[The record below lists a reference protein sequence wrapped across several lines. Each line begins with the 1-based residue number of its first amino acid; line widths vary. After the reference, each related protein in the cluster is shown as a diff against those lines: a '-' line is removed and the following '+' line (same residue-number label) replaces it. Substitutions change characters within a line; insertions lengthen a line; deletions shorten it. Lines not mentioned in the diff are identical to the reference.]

1 MNENGTPKH
10 AFQIPYNTNE
20 PQSTRIE
27 QKRAHLLAHMDEIED
42 VIGYKFKDRRF
53 LEAAFVH
60 ASATTT
66 RKNKDPADI
75 SIALR
80 FLGKAALDVALSES
94 LYSHP
99 KMHEGNM
106 TQARSTIYAHHVP
119 AQAMRKAGLDQ
130 YLITSGSER
139 AINDTMRRDL
149 CETIAGAIY
158 EDSKGEKDH
167 PKAVHDFVSRLVV
180 SRDQMEDFNVRADKS
195 VLQMLKE
202 KYGIEGSPKAERVE
216 GTPDDDPRWRTYLTL
231 KMGNEVLFSI
241 PKDEPIISTSLKSGE
256 TQAAEAALEALAKD
270 PRFAE
275 DVKKA
280 THGERIRK
288 SRRSRGID

>member
-1 MNENGTPKH
+1 MSENNFPEHFFT
-10 AFQIPYNTNE
+10 IPYITGQ
-20 PQSTRIE
+20 PKSAGIE
-27 QKRAHLLAHMDEIED
+27 EKRARLLAHMDEIED
-42 VIGYKFKDRRF
+42 IIGYKFKDRRF
-53 LEAAFVH
+53 LEAAFVQ

-130 YLITSGSER
+130 YLITSGSIR
-139 AINDTMRRDL
+139 AVNDPMRRDL
-149 CETIAGAIY
+149 CEAIAGAIY

-167 PKAVHDFVSRLVV
+167 PKAVRDFVSRLVV
-180 SRDQMEDFNVRADKS
+180 SRDQMESFNVRASKS
-195 VLQMLKE
+195 ALQMLKN
-202 KYGIEGSPKAERVE
+202 KYGIEGDIQTSRME
-216 GTPDDDPRWRTYLTL
+216 GTPDDDPRWRTHLTL
-231 KMGNEVLFSI
+231 KIGDEVLFSI
-241 PKDEPIISTSLKSGE
+241 PEDSSIISTSVKPGE
-256 TQAAEAALEALAKD
+256 AQVAEAALEALAKD

-275 DVKKA
+275 DVEKA